1 MTEQQIKE
9 EVLRYLKDESYQY
22 AILIDGEWGSGKTYF
37 VNNILIKEIKK
48 QEEKTEK
55 PRSVKYISLYG
66 CRRIEDIQ
74 ENIAWSF
81 AENAR
86 KKIVDK
92 MKWRK
97 TGNKI
102 SGNVILSSQKI
113 GNIIMK
119 KFLPDDS
126 LYKISSDWLNLGA
139 YIFVFDDLERCD
151 CPINEVFGFINEL
164 VEHENTKVILVAN
177 EKELFGV
184 ADIDNLELQY
194 QLSLDNRIQWPKRE
208 NNFLGYH
215 SDSSNKSVISFNEM
229 ERRRGLLFP
238 VKEANSDYKKIR
250 EKLIGVTLKYD
261 PDIPHI
267 ISEIIDKSK
276 IDSALKEKL
285 RQKKNSFEASMG
297 YYHHRNLRTFQFFL
311 SKVSY
316 LWEKLQKGDM
326 EEEYFDRISE
336 QIISETFKQSEKY
349 KSNYKQQIEGYT
361 WPVSEADEKFLS
373 IKKYVETGTYEDD
386 RFVQE
391 IMDFQKELQS
401 KIESDDPY
409 YLIYDQYYL
418 HTQEWCEMQ
427 LEELFKR
434 LESNKYPIT
443 FYSKIVVTIQKLL
456 DLGFDEKYMDRAKK
470 LMLANITKMDEIK
483 EIDSDLWYVE
493 KSEFRDKVAAV
504 ILEINTAIRNHSFN
518 ISKVNVEDML
528 RQRDWIIR
536 LDTYVKLNGNRY
548 VQDIVVFSKASSSL
562 WLNNLK
568 KASPGDIE
576 AFRTWLASLYPN
588 NVIRKSYAVDAPVIR
603 EIIDGLEKVEENDLI
618 KKAAIKWLCCQFEK
632 IVDRHEAVKRE

>member
-9 EVLRYLKDESYQY
+9 EVLHYLKDESYQY

-37 VNNILIKEIKK
+37 VNNILTKEIKN

-86 KKIVDK
+86 KKIADK

-164 VEHENTKVILVAN
+164 VEHENTKVIMVAN
-177 EKELFGV
+177 EKELSGV

-208 NNFLGYH
+208 SSFLGCR
-215 SDSSNKSVISFNEM
+215 SDSSNKSGISFNEM

-261 PDIPHI
+261 PDISHI

-276 IDSALKEKL
+276 IDSELKEKL
-285 RQKKNSFEASMG
+285 RQK
-297 YYHHRNLRTFQFFL
+297 
-311 SKVSY
+311 
-316 LWEKLQKGDM
+316 
-326 EEEYFDRISE
+326 RIH
-336 QIISETFKQSEKY
+336 
-349 KSNYKQQIEGYT
+349 
-361 WPVSEADEKFLS
+361 L
-373 IKKYVETGTYEDD
+373 
-386 RFVQE
+386 
-391 IMDFQKELQS
+391 
-401 KIESDDPY
+401 
-409 YLIYDQYYL
+409 
-418 HTQEWCEMQ
+418 
-427 LEELFKR
+427 
-434 LESNKYPIT
+434 
-443 FYSKIVVTIQKLL
+443 KLL
-456 DLGFDEKYMDRAKK
+456 WD
-470 LMLANITKMDEIK
+470 IIIIEIF
-483 EIDSDLWYVE
+483 VH
-493 KSEFRDKVAAV
+493 F
-504 ILEINTAIRNHSFN
+504 SFFC
-518 ISKVNVEDML
+518 
-528 RQRDWIIR
+528 QR
-536 LDTYVKLNGNRY
+536 
-548 VQDIVVFSKASSSL
+548 
-562 WLNNLK
+562 
-568 KASPGDIE
+568 
-576 AFRTWLASLYPN
+576 
-588 NVIRKSYAVDAPVIR
+588 
-603 EIIDGLEKVEENDLI
+603 
-618 KKAAIKWLCCQFEK
+618 
-632 IVDRHEAVKRE
+632 